1 MDFWNYMDALIRSSQ
16 YHRRPVQTRCRN
28 QLLLGCNETEKQL
41 ALNASTGDTMR
52 AEIVRRP

>member
-1 MDFWNYMDALIRSSQ
+1 MRSSG
-16 YHRRPVQTRCRN
+16 PVNITVDLFKRDAEIK
-28 QLLLGCNETEKQL
+28 LLLGCNETEKQL